1 MNNSTSEA
9 KNRVQ
14 KVAVKVNELISGCE
28 QLKKHKEVLQAS
40 QDDLI
45 SDKAKLI
52 EKSEL
57 ARQKVDAMIT
67 RLKAMEIT

>member
-1 MNNSTSEA
+1 MNNSTNDA
-9 KNRVQ
+9 KNQVQRV
-14 KVAVKVNELISGCE
+14 ALKVNELISGCE
-28 QLKKHKEVLQAS
+28 QLKIHNEVLQAS

-67 RLKAMEIT
+67 RLKAMEII